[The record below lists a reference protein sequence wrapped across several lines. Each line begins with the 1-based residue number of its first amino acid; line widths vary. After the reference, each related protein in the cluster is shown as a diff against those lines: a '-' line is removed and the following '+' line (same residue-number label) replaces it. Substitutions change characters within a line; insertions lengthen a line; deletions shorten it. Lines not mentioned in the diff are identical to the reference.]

1 MSFRIAISVAMFL
14 LNSYVVSIIFLFKQ
28 SLAKKVHLS
37 IKSCIYAGATGI
49 HYENG
54 NFLDNAG
61 RSELICNRRLVS
73 KQEAPDYPI
82 H

>member
-1 MSFRIAISVAMFL
+1 MSFRLAISVAMFL

-37 IKSCIYAGATGI
+37 IKLCIYAGATDI
-49 HYENG
+49 HNENG

-61 RSELICNRRLVS
+61 RSEHICNRRLVS